1 MARLDHLT
9 GGIYGISTYAPESRI
24 SLNQF
29 LIDDDE
35 PTLIHTG
42 TFPMYADVRAAV
54 AQVLDPSRLRYVIV
68 AHFEADECG
77 GVGRFVAGGPQSLP
91 ACRTGGGGVNL
102 HPWDYAGRVDGVQD
116 GDVVPLG

>member
-42 TFPMYADVRAAV
+42 TLPMYADVRAAV

-77 GVGRFVAGGPQSLP
+77 GIGRFFWEAPPSLLGCGPVGAGI
-91 ACRTGGGGVNL
+91 
-102 HPWDYAGRVDGVQD
+102 HP
-116 GDVVPLG
+116 